1 MNEICYHG
9 NQTIRRSE
17 ILQKHLKLDIFK
29 SYYILIAIVNM
40 NHAYS
45 D

>member
-17 ILQKHLKLDIFK
+17 ILQKTLKIRHFQILLYPNSK
-29 SYYILIAIVNM
+29 SEYE
-40 NHAYS
+40 
-45 D
+45 